1 MKSLQQLLEKK
12 QALEDDLVRIKLEL
26 QIHSKTSQ
34 DTGIDT
40 VSSTSTFTSTFTS
53 TSLTL
58 SKSGYLSKW
67 QDRQIGW
74 GGTKWDLRFVRLER
88 GRLSYFLHHNDVS
101 PRYILTLKNCAVR
114 DDGAKPNKIF
124 KGTLHDHDVGDH
136 HDRHEHDDEHDDDHD
151 DDHDDEHDDEHYDEH
166 DDDGY
171 CYGYNDADLRTPGA
185 FYHVFSVYQR
195 PSLSIKENT
204 STSGRGTTASASASA
219 ENDEED
225 HIVPLLRFSTENYA
239 EKMLYF
245 APPAPKIKRQP
256 SHMNLNKDK
265 NSAKSNSKHTSGY
278 PPSKPMHRT
287 SEPSYLSDEAPM
299 QNYRGLL
306 NLALIILVFSNF
318 RILLST
324 TREYGFVLTHLHPN
338 NARNFVFYSWEDI
351 LNFPLV
357 YGMALLNVFVVFA
370 YCIELYTSRK
380 IVSERFGTILHIIN
394 TNAALFIPIAII
406 WYQME
411 SPITGLV
418 LLMSATVLWM
428 KLVSYAHAN
437 SDYRHHPERSNH
449 DCTDFISHVDEA
461 SKGLRYPSNITL
473 PNIYYF
479 WFAPT
484 LTYQIVFPR
493 LAKRNKLR
501 LFSLIMR
508 LFVTN
513 IVALFLMAQVI
524 RPTLASLIKKLE
536 NGESEYS
543 VHIFVDYLLKLGIT
557 STYLWLLLFYGF
569 FHVFLNVLAEVLK
582 FGDRVFYRD
591 WWNSS
596 NLSSYWRL
604 WNLPVHYWLVRH
616 LYFPCIRN
624 GISKKGATFMVF
636 LFSAIMHELIISIPF
651 HMIKTYAFLG
661 MMSQIPLIIVTK
673 KLDKMYPGS
682 SMGNIIFWL
691 SFCIVGQPMA
701 VILYTID
708 YWKISMGLISGQGG
722 NARDEL

>member
-1 MKSLQQLLEKK
+1 MDMLTATCYYCDSKEF
-12 QALEDDLVRIKLEL
+12 EDDERKQQELE
-26 QIHSKTSQ
+26 
-34 DTGIDT
+34 
-40 VSSTSTFTSTFTS
+40 
-53 TSLTL
+53 
-58 SKSGYLSKW
+58 
-67 QDRQIGW
+67 
-74 GGTKWDLRFVRLER
+74 ER
-88 GRLSYFLHHNDVS
+88 GY
-101 PRYILTLKNCAVR
+101 R
-114 DDGAKPNKIF
+114 DGS
-124 KGTLHDHDVGDH
+124 G
-136 HDRHEHDDEHDDDHD
+136 
-151 DDHDDEHDDEHYDEH
+151 
-166 DDDGY
+166 
-171 CYGYNDADLRTPGA
+171 NDAQ
-185 FYHVFSVYQR
+185 S
-195 PSLSIKENT
+195 SIRMPK
-204 STSGRGTTASASASA
+204 SRGSGMLP
-219 ENDEED
+219 
-225 HIVPLLRFSTENYA
+225 V
-239 EKMLYF
+239 LYF

-256 SHMNLNKDK
+256 SHMKLNKDK

-380 IVSERFGTILHIIN
+380 IVSERIGTALHIIN

-501 LFSLIMR
+501 LFSLVVR

-708 YWKISMGLISGQGG
+708 YWKISMGFISGQGG